1 MRKCFVIILTFVYLA
16 FTAGVTL
23 QRHYCMNR
31 LASLRFSPHTEDR
44 CGYCGMDQSERGNAC
59 CRDESTVYKITDDQ
73 QPGPVFL
80 SLANSEIP
88 VLQESLPVTVSG
100 LQNNTVN
107 GLYYGHDP
115 PWQSTVPLF
124 IRFEVFRI

>member
-1 MRKCFVIILTFVYLA
+1 MRKCIVIILTFVYLA

-31 LASLRFSPHTEDR
+31 LASLRFSSHTEDR
-44 CGYCGMDQSERGNAC
+44 CGYCGMDKSERGNAC
-59 CRDESTVYKITDDQ
+59 CRDENTIYKITDDQ

-80 SLANSEIP
+80 SLVHTEIP
-88 VLQESLPVTVSG
+88 VLQEYEPVAVAG
-100 LQNNTVN
+100 LNYITVN
-107 GLYYGHDP
+107 GQRYGHDP
-115 PWQSTVPLF
+115 PWRSAVPLF